1 MEFLEDMEDTELV
14 AGLRPEFGQDLR
26 VEVRAVGHHH
36 LGHQPPGLEVLQEPP
51 HVVGVVGGDQGE
63 GHRQVLERVGGQQQR
78 RPAEVQFVD
87 AEGAAEA
94 VQDPAA
100 MVGQVEPPGLPVEAV
115 VDEAVG
121 QVEVGSPGASRR

>member
-1 MEFLEDMEDTELV
+1 M
-14 AGLRPEFGQDLR
+14 P
-26 VEVRAVGHHH
+26 
-36 LGHQPPGLEVLQEPP
+36 
-51 HVVGVVGGDQGE
+51 GDQGE
-63 GHRQVLERVGGQQQR
+63 GHRQVLERVGGQQQG

-121 QVEVGSPGASRR
+121 EVEEKSRRIEAMTRSTLMPSSRMRSRTAWRTVLS